1 MMQEQFSID
10 DISLRDIWNAVMN
23 RRRLVLAFMALGFVL
38 SLVISLL
45 LPNIYLAKTTILPPQ
60 QDASLGTMVASQLPS
75 GLGGFSG
82 LLSTKSQADVW
93 VSILGSKRVKD
104 SVIDRFD
111 LKNLYGARTMD
122 AARARLDR
130 YVSISKG
137 KEDIITVSV
146 QNEDPQMAAEM
157 ANHFVME
164 LDKVN
169 QLIGV
174 DSGVRTRE
182 FIGKRLNETKSDF
195 AKAEEALKVFQENYR
210 AVSLDE
216 QSKAIFDAIGTIKG
230 NLIAKE
236 VELETFLS
244 FATQSHPNVNSIK
257 AEIREL
263 KQKLK
268 EMERGQPDGH
278 KDVFIPTSQ
287 VPALGMRLAGFMR
300 DVKVQETLYGMLI
313 QQYEMAKLQENRNV
327 STLHVLDVA
336 TPPEE
341 KYKPRRAII
350 IIVST
355 VGAGFVAVFAAF
367 AMEFIARVRRE
378 DGLS

>member
-10 DISLRDIWNAVMN
+10 DISLRDIWNAVKN
-23 RRRLVLAFMALGFVL
+23 RRRLVLAFMASGFVL
-38 SLVISLL
+38 SLVISLM
-45 LPNIYLAKTTILPPQ
+45 LPNIYQAKTTILPPQ
-60 QDASLGTMVASQLPS
+60 QDASFGSMVASQLPS
-75 GLGGFSG
+75 ALGGFSG
-82 LLSTKSQADVW
+82 LINTKSQADVW
-93 VSILGSKRVKD
+93 VSILDSKRVKD
-104 SVIDRFD
+104 SVI
-111 LKNLYGARTMD
+111 LKFGLKDQFGAKTMD

-130 YVSISKG
+130 HVSVTKG
-137 KEDIITVSV
+137 KEDIITVRV
-146 QNEDPQMAAEM
+146 QSEDPKKAAEM
-157 ANHFVME
+157 ANHFVLE

-169 QLIGV
+169 QLVGA
-174 DSGVRTRE
+174 DSGVRSKE
-182 FIGKRLNETKSDF
+182 FVEQRLVEAKRDF
-195 AKAEEALKVFQENYR
+195 TKAEEALKVFQENYR

-257 AEIREL
+257 AEIKEL

-268 EMERGQPDGH
+268 EMERGQPDGQ

-287 VPALGMRLAGFMR
+287 VPALGMRLAGLMR

-341 KYKPRRAII
+341 KFKPKRAII

-355 VGAGFVAVFAAF
+355 IGAGFAAVLAALV
-367 AMEFIARVRRE
+367 MEFLSRARRE

>member
-10 DISLRDIWNAVMN
+10 DISLSDVWNAVRN
-23 RRRLVLAFMALGFVL
+23 RWRLVLVFMASGFVL

-45 LPNIYLAKTTILPPQ
+45 LPNIYMAKTTILPPQ
-60 QDASLGTMVASQLPS
+60 QDASLGSMVASQLPS

-82 LLSTKSQADVW
+82 LISTKSQADVW
-93 VSILGSKRVKD
+93 VSILDSKRVKD
-104 SVIDRFD
+104 SVIQRFD

-122 AARARLDR
+122 AARARLGH
-130 YVSISKG
+130 YVSVTKG
-137 KEDIITVSV
+137 KDDIITVSV
-146 QNEDPQMAAEM
+146 QGEDPRMAAEI

-169 QLIGV
+169 QLVGA

-182 FIGKRLNETKSDF
+182 FVEQRLVEAKKDF
-195 AKAEEALKVFQENYR
+195 TKAEEALKVFQENYR

-244 FATQSHPNVNSIK
+244 FVTPSHPNVNSIK

-268 EMERGQPDGH
+268 EMERGQPDGL

-336 TPPEE
+336 TPPED
-341 KYKPRRAII
+341 KFKPRRAII

-355 VGAGFVAVFAAF
+355 IGAGFVAVFATLM
-367 AMEFIARVRRE
+367 MEFLSRVRSENR
-378 DGLS
+378 LS